1 MNLQK
6 KYEEEKGLSCWEI
19 KDYTYTKDYVEWVKE
34 FVNSSEHTSAKL
46 VRKFVKEIKREQV
59 AEH

>member
-34 FVNSSEHTSAKL
+34 FVNSSEHTSAKTGTGC
-46 VRKFVKEIKREQV
+46 
-59 AEH
+59 